1 MYYKSKMIKNVS
13 GNLFSLIL
21 EYLKLCKQI
30 NLNLQR
36 WKVEMRLI
44 QQWSCLKIEDNDDND
59 VMMSEDFG

>member
-44 QQWSCLKIEDNDDND
+44 QLAVEL
-59 VMMSEDFG
+59 SED